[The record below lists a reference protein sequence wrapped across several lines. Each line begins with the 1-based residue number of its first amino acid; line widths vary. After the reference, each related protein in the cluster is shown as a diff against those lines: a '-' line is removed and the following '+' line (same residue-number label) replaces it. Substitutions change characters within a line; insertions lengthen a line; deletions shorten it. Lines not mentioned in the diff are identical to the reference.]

1 MELKKLAP
9 NFAVQDIEKTVAF
22 YRDVLGFKL
31 EMAVPEDKSG
41 VEQELSEERKYI
53 YAMMSRDSVQVMF
66 QRTDSIG
73 EDVPPLKGV
82 PIGASVSFYIEVEDI
97 NALYQEIK
105 PKAGVVK
112 ELETAWYGM
121 QEFYVKDCNG
131 YILGFAERK

>member
-9 NFAVQDIEKTVAF
+9 NFAVKDIEKTVAF

-41 VEQELSEERKYI
+41 VEQELTERKKYI
-53 YAMMSRDSVQVMF
+53 YAMMSRDGVEVMF
-66 QRTDSIG
+66 QRMDSIG

-97 NALYQEIK
+97 NALYQEMK
-105 PKAGVVK
+105 SKAAVVK
-112 ELETAWYGM
+112 ELETVWYGM

>member
-9 NFAVQDIEKTVAF
+9 NFAVQDIGKTVVF

-31 EMAVPEDKSG
+31 EMVVPEDKSD
-41 VEQELSEERKYI
+41 VLPELTERTKYI
-53 YAMMSRDSVQVMF
+53 YAMMSRDGVGVMF
-66 QRTDSIG
+66 QRMDSIG

-97 NALYQEIK
+97 NALYQEMK
-105 PKAGVVK
+105 PKAEVVK

-121 QEFYVKDCNG
+121 QEFYIKDCNG
-131 YILGFAERK
+131 YILGFAESK

>member
-1 MELKKLAP
+1 MGIKKLAP
-9 NFAVQDIEKTVAF
+9 NFAVQDIKKTVAF
-22 YRDVLGFKL
+22 YYDVLGFKL

-41 VEQELSEERKYI
+41 VEQELTEKKEYI
-53 YAMMSRDSVQVMF
+53 YAMMSRDGVEVMF

-82 PIGASVSFYIEVEDI
+82 PLSASVSFYFEVEDI
-97 NALYQEIK
+97 SALYQEIK
-105 PKAGVVK
+105 PKAEVVK

-121 QEFYVKDCNG
+121 QEFYIKDCNG

>member
-9 NFAVQDIEKTVAF
+9 NFAVKDIEKTVAF

-31 EMAVPEDKSG
+31 EMVVPEDKSG
-41 VEQELSEERKYI
+41 VEQELSDEKKYI
-53 YAMMSRDSVQVMF
+53 YAMMSRDGVQVMF

-82 PIGASVSFYIEVEDI
+82 PLGASVSFYIEVEDI

-105 PKAGVVK
+105 PKAEVVK

-121 QEFYVKDCNG
+121 QELAQSEKSVIF
-131 YILGFAERK
+131 